1 MNTERVNKLIE
12 IAESKAEPTFKEI
25 ESRALMNQKKVLDA
39 FRNARI
45 SYHHFNPTTGYGY
58 SDAGREKLCEVF
70 AEVFGA
76 EKALVSPNIVSGTH
90 ALTVA
95 LFGLLKSGDLLL
107 SATGSPY
114 DTLQEVISGKGNGSL
129 AEYNVQY
136 DEIQLKDG
144 TIDSESLENYLREH
158 KPCVV
163 MLTRSRGYAWRDA
176 FNTDDIAAASKIVK
190 DNSPDSIVLV
200 DNCYGEFVETKEPT
214 QCGADV
220 IVGSLIKNAGGGLA
234 PTGGYIAGRTA
245 LIDKISYRLTSPSI
259 GNEVGSYAASYMPFF
274 QGLFLAP
281 IVTKNAIKSAVLA
294 SNLFTELGFETLP
307 EPGKLPGDI
316 ICSVKFNA
324 PEPMVDFIQSIQYLS
339 PVESYATPEPWDM
352 PGYSDQV
359 IMAAGTFVQGASIEL
374 SADGPVRP
382 PYIAYLQGA
391 LTYEHAKLAL
401 SEFLARFETENL
413 K

>member
-1 MNTERVNKLIE
+1 MNAERVNKLIE

-176 FNTDDIAAASKIVK
+176 FNTDDIAAAAKIVK

>member
-176 FNTDDIAAASKIVK
+176 FNTDDIAAAAKIVK

>member
-1 MNTERVNKLIE
+1 MNTEKVNKLIE

-176 FNTDDIAAASKIVK
+176 FNTDDIEAAAKIVK

-324 PEPMVDFIQSIQYLS
+324 PEPMIDFIQSIQYLS

>member
-1 MNTERVNKLIE
+1 MNTEKVNKLIE

-176 FNTDDIAAASKIVK
+176 FNTDDIAAAAKIVK